1 MSEWITCKKVTE
13 QKELKDYVEKLERT
27 ETEKL
32 ERTET
37 EKCNQTTDLR
47 LQTGGCHQTHQA
59 SLPSG
64 YIDDNNNDANPF
76 LHFYPAAL
84 TQGTLQSNTK
94 HTSGLEP

>member
-1 MSEWITCKKVTE
+1 MLKKK
-13 QKELKDYVEKLERT
+13 Q
-27 ETEKL
+27 

-47 LQTGGCHQTHQA
+47 VQTGEKHQTHQA
-59 SLPSG
+59 SLPWG
-64 YIDDNNNDANPF
+64 YTDDNNNDAKPF
-76 LHFYPAAL
+76 LHPAAL